1 MTDASKLLEAI
12 NAIVQKGQCM
22 EAGGAKQI
30 QDAIYKF
37 LKGLNPMYRVSS
49 CWRGLGY
56 TIWRS
61 LEDLTDIELYNYQKA
76 CTLLNKITPTTPIDG
91 PNGIIETYAQG
102 QLYSA
107 EYYCIG
113 ETAGSPAFQD
123 VFAKEWVWWGVQY
136 NAWKNL
142 MAVNKKRQL
151 TVSADP
157 DCGTP
162 VECFA

>member
-1 MTDASKLLEAI
+1 
-12 NAIVQKGQCM
+12 M

-30 QDAIYKF
+30 QDAIYK
-37 LKGLNPMYRVSS
+37 LIKGLNPLYKFSS

-56 TIWRS
+56 TIFRS
-61 LEDLTDIELYNYQKA
+61 LEDLTDVELYNYQKT
-76 CTLLNKITPTTPIDG
+76 CTLLNKITPTTPIHG
-91 PNGIIETYAQG
+91 ANGIAETYAQG
-102 QLYSA
+102 QLYAA

-123 VFAKEWVWWGVQY
+123 VFTQEWVWWGVQY
-136 NAWKNL
+136 NFWKDL
-142 MAVNKKRQL
+142 VVVLEKRQL
-151 TVSADP
+151 TVSADT